1 MQLFFLFNY
10 NPIPKSVLL
19 DWRRHQI
26 KFSLTGPQEQ
36 LVSMFGYFFTAGAA
50 AERFVHDPA
59 LWDELVG
66 TGRADPAARWGLGGN
81 APVMASR
88 FAREGAAVLLG
99 AKLSPGLAE
108 AAGEMQLAGG
118 SVPEDD
124 IHLIL
129 EYKVVAKNIDGPS
142 PRD

>member
-1 MQLFFLFNY
+1 
-10 NPIPKSVLL
+10 
-19 DWRRHQI
+19 
-26 KFSLTGPQEQ
+26 
-36 LVSMFGYFFTAGAA
+36 MFGYFFKAGAA

-108 AAGEMQLAGG
+108 AAAEMQLAGG

-129 EYKVVAKNIDGPS
+129 EYKVVATNIDGFLPQFS
-142 PRD
+142 